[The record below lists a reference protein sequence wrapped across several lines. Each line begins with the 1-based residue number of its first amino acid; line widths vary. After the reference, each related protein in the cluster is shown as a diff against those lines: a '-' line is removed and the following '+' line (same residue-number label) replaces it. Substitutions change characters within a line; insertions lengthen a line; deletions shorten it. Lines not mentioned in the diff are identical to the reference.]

1 MQTEASSQ
9 LNETR
14 ITAANVDK
22 VLKEKGTCFGCLNTG
37 HLSKSCNHVERQSH
51 PTALRI
57 PLKKKA
63 DKAAN
68 SENVH
73 LSEAEATVT
82 NTLVSSQATGGQ
94 TGAGTNGILQILP
107 FQVKAKKEIR
117 PFRHM
122 PFWTAV
128 QRPRSL
134 LKL

>member
-1 MQTEASSQ
+1 MEALSQ

-37 HLSKSCNHVERQSH
+37 NLSNHVSSANCAHRAIQQRYIHTE
-51 PTALRI
+51 
-57 PLKKKA
+57 
-63 DKAAN
+63 AN
-68 SENVH
+68 SKNVH

-117 PFRHM
+117 PFRRM